1 MKKETLRERVAR
13 YPTLDASIKA
23 REQRDPAFQA
33 ELARARLRVAI
44 ARAIKQ
50 ARELAGMTQAE
61 LASALDLKQ
70 SAIGRLESLRDQ
82 RLPSVDLLLRI
93 SAATRKRLVVKQAG
107 MRIELVAK
115 SA

>member
-13 YPTLDASIKA
+13 YPTLDTYITE
-23 REQRDPAFQA
+23 REERDPEFKV
-33 ELARARLRVAI
+33 ELDRARLRVAI
-44 ARAIKQ
+44 ARAIKH

-61 LASALDLKQ
+61 LASALQLKQ

-82 RLPSVDLLLRI
+82 RLPSVELLLRI
-93 SAATRKRLVVKQAG
+93 AAVTRKRLVVKQG
-107 MRIELVAK
+107 GVRIELIAK

>member
-1 MKKETLRERVAR
+1 MKKETFRERVAR
-13 YPTLDASIKA
+13 YPTLDAYITE
-23 REQRDPAFQA
+23 REERDPEFRV
-33 ELARARLRVAI
+33 ELDRARLRVAI

-50 ARELAGMTQAE
+50 ARELAGLTQAE
-61 LASALDLKQ
+61 LARALGLQQ

-82 RLPSVDLLLRI
+82 RLPSVELLLRI

>member
-1 MKKETLRERVAR
+1 MKKETFRERLAR

-33 ELARARLRVAI
+33 ALARARLRVAI

-82 RLPSVDLLLRI
+82 RLPSVELLLRI
-93 SAATRKRLVVKQAG
+93 AAVTRKRLVVKQG
-107 MRIELVAK
+107 GVRIELIAK